1 MTGSDPVQLEREL
14 KDAFKNRALLYWSIY
29 DELRKEVGA
38 ETAGRILARAIE
50 RRGKDAGDAL
60 FHDTPAD
67 PVAIGERFLA
77 VSPANG
83 RLFPT
88 DVRRDENGG
97 IHIHVRVCPLKEA
110 WEEAKLPAADMA
122 AICRIAGRFDNGVFG
137 DRGIAFSADT
147 WSEGKTGCCH
157 LHLERAG

>member
-1 MTGSDPVQLEREL
+1 MTERDPVQLEREL
-14 KDAFKNRALLYWSIY
+14 KDAFKNRALLYWSLYEEIRR
-29 DELRKEVGA
+29 ELGA
-38 ETAGRILARAIE
+38 EKAGQILARAIE

-60 FHDTPAD
+60 FRGVPAE
-67 PVAIGERFLA
+67 PQAIGERFLA

-88 DVRRDENGG
+88 DVRRDEKGG
-97 IHIHVRVCPLKEA
+97 MHIHVKVCPLKEA

-122 AICRIAGRFDNGVFG
+122 TICRIAGRFDNGVFG
-137 DRGIAFSADT
+137 GRGVKFSADT
-147 WSEGKTGCCH
+147 WTAGKAGCCH

>member
-1 MTGSDPVQLEREL
+1 MTARDPDQLEREI

-29 DELRKEVGA
+29 DEFRKELDD
-38 ETAGRILARAIE
+38 EKAGRILARAIE

-60 FHDTPAD
+60 VRDTPAD
-67 PVAIGERFLA
+67 PVAIGERFLS

-97 IHIHVRVCPLKEA
+97 MHIHVRVCPLKEA
-110 WEEAKLPAADMA
+110 WEEAKLPASDMA
-122 AICRIAGRFDNGVFG
+122 TICRIAGHFDNGVFG
-137 DRGIAFSADT
+137 GRGVRFSADT
-147 WSEGKTGCCH
+147 WTEGKAGCCH
-157 LHLERAG
+157 LHLERAD

>member
-60 FHDTPAD
+60 FRDTPAD

-97 IHIHVRVCPLKEA
+97 MHIHVRVCPLKEA

>member
-1 MTGSDPVQLEREL
+1 MTERDPVQLEREL

-29 DELRKEVGA
+29 DELRTELGA
-38 ETAGRILARAIE
+38 ERAGALLARAIE
-50 RRGKDAGDAL
+50 KRGKDAGDAL
-60 FHDTPAD
+60 FRDTPAD
-67 PVAIGERFLA
+67 PQAIGERFLA

-88 DVRRDENGG
+88 DVRRDSNGG
-97 IHIHVRVCPLKEA
+97 MHIHVRLCPLKEA
-110 WEEAKLPAADMA
+110 WEESKLPAADMA

-137 DRGIAFSADT
+137 GRGIAFSAET
-147 WSEGKTGCCH
+147 WSEGKAGCCH

>member
-60 FHDTPAD
+60 FRDTPAD

-77 VSPANG
+77 VSPADG